1 MSTRNHLPPGATRAR
16 CFEMGLACWASLL
29 FRSFR
34 RGTAIFR
41 RPRCVHK
48 NPNPVITAKLF
59 SKIGI
64 LSEPICPKCVL
75 TDHVRNLLQSLTC
88 AGRNQAHMLNTC
100 ALPTKTNFDQSLR
113 DKMSCYIVGYN
124 FHCALDKRKYLKA
137 IGMFWTFWSRGQSRE
152 KKHLRSY
159 VTH

>member
-59 SKIGI
+59 SKIGM
-64 LSEPICPKCVL
+64 LSEPIYPKCVL
-75 TDHVRNLLQSLTC
+75 TDHVRNLLQS
-88 AGRNQAHMLNTC
+88 
-100 ALPTKTNFDQSLR
+100 
-113 DKMSCYIVGYN
+113 
-124 FHCALDKRKYLKA
+124 
-137 IGMFWTFWSRGQSRE
+137 RGQSRGTPILAP
-152 KKHLRSY
+152 KLKTPPKLRYTLIIDRYSCFVALFTAIRSNNDKIY
-159 VTH
+159 SGLIK